1 VGVVAALAAV
11 IALLLAG
18 CFGDEDPTTETT
30 VSPDTGEVAPD
41 PDTGEIALDPDTGEI
56 ALDPDT
62 GELFDPGEVAHP
74 DTGEISPD
82 TPTGPKPGE
91 ARLSPEQEIEAKR
104 KIERIGNEWASRFA
118 VAPNPDV
125 CSEGTAAHPF
135 RGPGKYM
142 GQPLCEHLAC
152 QRVGPVVIKNC
163 TPVSQALQ
171 YSFADATVEKVVIKG
186 GQAVAARFSNGEVVA
201 IHYVPGHQPYI
212 DGVGGYVVGRGG
224 S

>member
-1 VGVVAALAAV
+1 VLAAV
-11 IALLLAG
+11 IALLLGG
-18 CFGDEDPTTETT
+18 CFGDEEPTTETT
-30 VSPDTGEVAPD
+30 VS
-41 PDTGEIALDPDTGEI
+41 PDTGEI

-118 VAPNPDV
+118 AAPNRDV
-125 CSEGTAAHPF
+125 CAEATEAHPDL
-135 RGPGKYM
+135 GPAEYM
-142 GQPLCEHLAC
+142 GQPLCERLSCLRGLA
-152 QRVGPVVIKNC
+152 VIENC

-171 YSFADATVEKVVIKG
+171 YSFANATVEKVVIKD
-186 GQAVAARFSNGEVVA
+186 GQAVAAKFSNGDVVA
-201 IHYVPGHQPYI
+201 IHYVPGHHPYI
-212 DGVGGYVVGRGG
+212 NGVGGYLVGRGG

>member
-1 VGVVAALAAV
+1 
-11 IALLLAG
+11 
-18 CFGDEDPTTETT
+18 
-30 VSPDTGEVAPD
+30 
-41 PDTGEIALDPDTGEI
+41 
-56 ALDPDT
+56 
-62 GELFDPGEVAHP
+62 
-74 DTGEISPD
+74 
-82 TPTGPKPGE
+82 
-91 ARLSPEQEIEAKR
+91 
-104 KIERIGNEWASRFA
+104 
-118 VAPNPDV
+118 
-125 CSEGTAAHPF
+125 
-135 RGPGKYM
+135 M